1 MNKIKS
7 LVVIRKII
15 KYLTEPLKLKIF
27 NYNKKW
33 QKKLDIKLND
43 YIAYVLL
50 KEEENFMENVM
61 KTEKVIKKENK
72 EKLKKI
78 LIRYFK
84 YKIKY
89 LNKNL
94 FNNIK

>member
-50 KEEENFMENVM
+50 KEEENFMDQVM
-61 KTEKVIKKENK
+61 ETEKVIKK

>member
-7 LVVIRKII
+7 LVVIKKII
-15 KYLTEPLKLKIF
+15 KHLTEPLKLKIF

>member
-72 EKLKKI
+72 EKIKKI